1 MDDNFNT
8 YFIGE
13 FENYSYLVV
22 IPNSQETRSVIMLN
36 VKKIL
41 ITIIKLFS
49 TIFIINLL
57 VATIVGFL
65 FSITLTK
72 PINTMINRIYS
83 LKERVF
89 ETENPKRPGIY
100 KNVFENLN
108 DVAETLNI
116 YEQERQKT
124 EKVRNEWISNISHD
138 IKTPLSAI
146 QGYAELLQNKDI
158 SDLEYLKYTEVIE
171 RQSLYIRD
179 LLDDFNL
186 TTRLRNKD
194 LDFQLEHTNM
204 ERFIREIIIDLLND
218 PQFKTKH
225 INFDRTLSIY
235 WSIDQHLM
243 KRALL
248 NFIYNALLHNN
259 DNTKVEVQVTD
270 KEIIITDNGK
280 GIPIEEQ
287 KQIFDRYYR
296 GTNTSNIHGWGLGWL
311 FHAIL

>member
-65 FSITLTK
+65 FSIILTK

-100 KNVFENLN
+100 KNVFEN
-108 DVAETLNI
+108 
-116 YEQERQKT
+116 
-124 EKVRNEWISNISHD
+124 
-138 IKTPLSAI
+138 
-146 QGYAELLQNKDI
+146 
-158 SDLEYLKYTEVIE
+158 
-171 RQSLYIRD
+171 
-179 LLDDFNL
+179 
-186 TTRLRNKD
+186 
-194 LDFQLEHTNM
+194 
-204 ERFIREIIIDLLND
+204 
-218 PQFKTKH
+218 
-225 INFDRTLSIY
+225 
-235 WSIDQHLM
+235 
-243 KRALL
+243 
-248 NFIYNALLHNN
+248 
-259 DNTKVEVQVTD
+259 
-270 KEIIITDNGK
+270 
-280 GIPIEEQ
+280 
-287 KQIFDRYYR
+287 
-296 GTNTSNIHGWGLGWL
+296 
-311 FHAIL
+311 